1 MKQFI
6 FLIVTIVSTH
16 FLHAQSVGIGTTT
29 PSNSAVLDV
38 SSTSKGLLIP
48 RMSTLQRTSI
58 PSPVAGL
65 MVYDTDFKEYYHHD
79 GSNWKKVLNNNV
91 WNTSSTRNY
100 VYNSKDSVGIGATT
114 PDEKLHVLNGKIYVQ
129 DNRTGQNPHVI
140 FDIPN
145 VADNEG
151 GLQFKRSGDTLAAL
165 NYVEDPDYA
174 NYLKFSVGS
183 PGKGNELTVNTNGEI
198 GIGTRNPQG
207 QLHLNTYTG
216 DNLVIKDEDGII
228 QFTKPTTLIGGSDSK
243 KAFIQLSNGDD
254 LRMGTNS
261 GNNTGKLIFRTNATD
276 QVTIDQDGEMGIGT
290 VTPLA
295 KIHIPTGEDADL
307 SSTANGYVMLGAGTS
322 TSLLLDNNEIM
333 VRSSYSVPGTLAIQ
347 NDGGEV
353 TVGARTT
360 INKGGEALKLN
371 GADPQMTFY
380 QNGVFKSYLNQTN
393 AGLFV
398 GVNAGNLN
406 LDATG
411 NVEIGTKTIINQGG
425 EALALNGN
433 NPQMNFYQN
442 GVFKSFINQSNGGL
456 YMGVNDGNLRLDA
469 TGQVAIGGIVPAA
482 SAYKLTV
489 TGKIICEELKV
500 KLVSS
505 GWPDYVFD
513 DKYKLKSLV
522 DVEKFIAKNKH
533 LPNIPSAAEV
543 EKNGIEVGDMQ
554 KKMMEKIEE
563 LTLYIIDLQKQVDT
577 LKQKNK

>member
-1 MKQFI
+1 MKHI
-6 FLIVTIVSTH
+6 LTILIVAISCN
-16 FLHAQSVGIGTTT
+16 FLNAQNVGIGTTT
-29 PSNSAVLDV
+29 PNSSAILDV
-38 SSTSKGLLIP
+38 SSTTRGLLIP
-48 RMSTLQRTSI
+48 RMTTAQRTAI
-58 PSPVAGL
+58 PSAVAGL

-79 GSNWKKVLNNNV
+79 GTTWKKILNNNV
-91 WNTSSTRNY
+91 WSTSSTRNW
-100 VYNSKDSVGIGATT
+100 VFNNTDSIGIGTT
-114 PDEKLHVLNGKIYVQ
+114 SPDEKLHILNGKIYVQ

-140 FDIPN
+140 FDVPN

-165 NYVEDPDYA
+165 NYVEDPGYA

-183 PGKGNELTVNTNGEI
+183 PGKGNELTVNTNGEV
-198 GIGTRNPQG
+198 GIGTRNPLG
-207 QLHLNTYTG
+207 QLHLIPYTG
-216 DNLVIKDEDGII
+216 DNLVIRDVDGMI
-228 QFTKPTTLIGGSDSK
+228 QFTKPATFIGDVDAK
-243 KAFIQLSNGDD
+243 KAFIQLANTND

-261 GNNTGKLIFRTNATD
+261 GNNTGKVIFRTNATD
-276 QVTIDQDGEMGIGT
+276 RVAIDQDGEVGIGT
-290 VTPLA
+290 ITPLA
-295 KIHIPTGEDADL
+295 KLHIPTGQDADL
-307 SSTANGYVMLGAGTS
+307 SSTTNGYIMLGAGNT

-333 VRSSYSVPGTLAIQ
+333 VRNTNSTPGTLAIQ

-380 QNGVFKSYLNQTN
+380 QNGVFKS
-393 AGLFV
+393 
-398 GVNAGNLN
+398 
-406 LDATG
+406 
-411 NVEIGTKTIINQGG
+411 
-425 EALALNGN
+425 
-433 NPQMNFYQN
+433 
-442 GVFKSFINQSNGGL
+442 FIEQSNNGL
-456 YMGVNDGNLRLDA
+456 YMGVNGGNLRLDA

-513 DKYKLKSLV
+513 QKYKLKTLSE
-522 DVEKFIAKNKH
+522 VEQFIAKNKH

-563 LTLYIIDLQKQVDT
+563 LTLYIIDLQKQIDEF
-577 LKQKNK
+577 KKK